1 MYVKIKQAKE
11 FDEHLPY
18 VGCVGQVNYRYQEFA
33 FLNLYVDGQ
42 LKYLRVPLK
51 DIEEYSPYEQV
62 AQDTN
67 HYPKKHIS
75 KFIQNN
81 PILNEVHGLLES
93 QTKKGLEKYGNTVN
107 PNEYSTVEWIEHAQQ
122 ECIDKLVYLTILKHK
137 IQEGI
142 Q

>member
-51 DIEEYSPYEQV
+51 DIEEYSIHDNPVQQ
-62 AQDTN
+62 AL
-67 HYPKKHIS
+67 PKLSIK
-75 KFIQNN
+75 NN
-81 PILNEVHGLLES
+81 PILNEVHSLLES

-137 IQEGI
+137 IQEGVK
-142 Q
+142 